1 MSIKE
6 KPKPLD
12 ITLKPDKKDVS
23 NNQQDGVIHSAMIK
37 DKPLTVDEERLKSII
52 RAEMERFLF
61 DQVCDKGDEDTTSDK
76 IAGSDTELNLDTFA
90 ANLPKMEEGETMQQ
104 ADARR
109 RKRWAKKR
117 EDYRKEIKKKQDQ
130 RHKYSLK
137 VSLW

>member
-61 DQVCDKGDEDTTSDK
+61 DQVCDK
-76 IAGSDTELNLDTFA
+76 
-90 ANLPKMEEGETMQQ
+90 
-104 ADARR
+104 
-109 RKRWAKKR
+109 
-117 EDYRKEIKKKQDQ
+117 
-130 RHKYSLK
+130 
-137 VSLW
+137 